1 MAGGIADMIVGII
14 KRLFAD
20 RTGATA
26 IEYGLIVALV
36 VIATVAAIVQLANVT
51 TGMWNHVS
59 TEVIAVP
66 VG

>member
-1 MAGGIADMIVGII
+1 MIVGII

-36 VIATVAAIVQLANVT
+36 VIAAVAAIVQVANKT

-59 TEVIAVP
+59 TAVIAVP